1 MKINFKDQTGSV
13 AKIMLALVIVCLVAV
28 GIAYIVIKS
37 AEKPPKPSIDNPDI
51 VEVPKAVYEATIND
65 IKITFQEANN
75 YGSILKG
82 SLSNNPSY
90 QKDLTTTE
98 KFIMVTIGGQ
108 NKGKSDTA
116 QNVWDLG
123 NIIDS
128 EGRNFKPNNYNTN
141 PWLAKDNGCG
151 DILKPEFTPT
161 SCSKVFEVSKV
172 STGLKVEVLVSKK
185 SETEDKYDSSKKD
198 TILLD
203 LIVNNK

>member
-141 PWLAKDNGCG
+141 PWLADTQSGPNLASQG
-151 DILKPEFTPT
+151 I
-161 SCSKVFEVSKV
+161 
-172 STGLKVEVLVSKK
+172 
-185 SETEDKYDSSKKD
+185 KYR
-198 TILLD
+198 
-203 LIVNNK
+203 NEEY